1 SRRRHT
7 SFSRDW
13 SSDVCSSD
21 LDIFVENGVLTKREI
36 EARNEIKL
44 EKYSTLIDIETQ
56 VLSDLAR
63 NHIIPTAVIYQNKLI
78 ENVQGLKEIFS
89 PEEFEELAKEQIDI
103 IKTISGKISIIK
115 SSVDKLMIEKIK
127 SHAITD
133 SHKRAEAF
141 CYNVKPLFDGIR
153 SAVDDLEMMI
163 DDEIWPLTKYRELL
177 FTK

>member
-21 LDIFVENGVLTKREI
+21 LDIFVQNGVLTKREI

-44 EKYSTLIDIETQ
+44 EKYSTLIDIEAQ

-63 NHIIPTAVIYQNKLI
+63 NHIIPTAIIYQNKLI
-78 ENVQGLKEIFS
+78 ENVQGLKDIFS
-89 PEEFEELAKEQIDI
+89 VAEFNDLAKEQIDL
-103 IKTISGKISIIK
+103 IKTISRKISTIK
-115 SSVDKLMIEKIK
+115 SSVDKLLADKDK
-127 SHAITD
+127 SHALGD
-133 SHKRAEAF
+133 SHQRAEA
-141 CYNVKPLFDGIR
+141 YSKNVKPLFDEIR
-153 SAVDDLEMMI
+153 SAVDGLEMMV